1 MLFKCSEDVRDLFGH
16 SGNLQQNRL
25 VFPIFCQRNGRPH
38 LVCRILN
45 CVILSDRRSKRGPN
59 KLSKI
64 NRKPATN
71 AAFIAC
77 ARPQAIGPLDFILF
91 VRGGVLCD
99 FYVVLG
105 IIAGNFIY

>member
-1 MLFKCSEDVRDLFGH
+1 MAY
-16 SGNLQQNRL
+16 
-25 VFPIFCQRNGRPH
+25 

-45 CVILSDRRSKRGPN
+45 CVILSDLRSKRGPN

-77 ARPQAIGPLDFILF
+77 ARPQAIGPLDLLF
-91 VRGGVLCD
+91 SATFNVWGIFVFVCV
-99 FYVVLG
+99 FYVLRG
-105 IIAGNFIY
+105 IISEILNNFFYQFNFSLGRSNICKNY